1 MITSV
6 HSVLV
11 GKTCPGSYSAIDS
24 LNPGEVAL
32 FDQNRKLITT
42 AAAAAE
48 ATSLYVG
55 VAGDKVSVTNASGVV
70 EQKANI
76 EFSNE
81 IKKSGNPSAVVT
93 AYEAPVAE
101 KVEIELSGAT
111 IVAGNR
117 YVIRILYKD
126 LGEYKLQ
133 FTHTYEVYAEDTTP
147 ANLANAFKKKINAH
161 ANRRVDATVST
172 AKLILTAK
180 EKNDNEGVDS
190 INEYSVVSMEVSMY
204 ETIPGALLSNYP
216 EAVAGATITKTVGK
230 PGKGFWKQVRDA
242 EVRNMGYKG
251 HVFTGAYPSIE
262 QKRKVVAGSNYD
274 VIVVECQNPY
284 LSNDN
289 QYIKN
294 TPITVEVYCPS
305 MTTSIVAKGIKNFI
319 AGEDLEA

>member
-11 GKTCPGSYSAIDS
+11 GKTCPGSYSTIDS
-24 LNPGEVAL
+24 LNPGDVAL
-32 FDQNRKLITT
+32 FDQDRKLIAT
-42 AAAAAE
+42 AAAAAG

-93 AYEAPVAE
+93 AYEAPTAE

-133 FTHTYEVYAEDTTP
+133 FTHTYEVYAADTTP
-147 ANLANAFKKKINAH
+147 ANLAEAFKKKINAH

-180 EKNDNEGVDS
+180 EKNDNEGVNS
-190 INEYSVVSMEVSMY
+190 INEYSVVDMEVSLY

-216 EAVAGATITKTVGK
+216 EAVAGATITKTAGK

-251 HVFTGAYPSIE
+251 HVFTGAYPIVE
-262 QKRKVVAGSNYD
+262 QERKVVAGSNYD
-274 VIVVECQNPY
+274 IIVVECQNPY

-294 TPITVEVYCPS
+294 TPITVEVYCPT

-319 AGEDLEA
+319 AGEDLDA

>member
-48 ATSLYVG
+48 ADSLYVG
-55 VAGDKVSVTNASGVV
+55 VAGNKVSVTNASGEV

-81 IKKSGNPSAVVT
+81 IKRSGNPSAVVT
-93 AYEAPVAE
+93 AYEAPSAE

-133 FTHTYEVYAEDTTP
+133 FTHTYEVYAADTTP
-147 ANLANAFKKKINAH
+147 ANLADAFKKKINAH
-161 ANRRVDATVST
+161 ANRRVDATVSST
-172 AKLILTAK
+172 KLTLTAK
-180 EKNDNEGVDS
+180 EKDDNEGVDS

-216 EAVAGATITKTVGK
+216 EAVAGATITKTAGK

-251 HVFTGAYPSIE
+251 HVFTGAYPIIE
-262 QKRKVVAGSNYD
+262 QERKVVAGSNYD
-274 VIVVECQNPY
+274 VIVVECENPY

-319 AGEDLEA
+319 AGKDLEA